1 MQEQTMEEMSDCLKS
16 IICQDPNDLTASTSR
31 SSIDTKKEDDRMT
44 VYTLLS
50 LFLNTKILNSYILYA
65 SQSSRQKDDTILKSF
80 KQLTR
85 KLKEL
90 SYIQQRF
97 IHVDGAL
104 SSKETESS
112 QMLSLKRTLAKLQR
126 YKETLEDNVLESFD
140 EFAGLVMQ
148 EVDTKIQKDADVL
161 TFVFEYALNMLHG
174 QNVSKQTEK
183 SQKDPKKYWASPY
196 SEISKTWQL
205 SFLVEYEAGSEKDII
220 QLDLPFVFKLSD
232 QAIVPRKF
240 PQILVEEIRRY
251 ALSQLCE
258 QGVERNTIEDIQLR
272 AVNQPELFILSLEGR
287 TDKSAFCKAMEN
299 DHFWLDHL
307 FKIELDANITKRYYP
322 RHAIFWNTKYGYYE
336 RFTLST
342 FKMLD
347 EGGKE
352 TIQGMWIGEYNK
364 KPQQLAYGDLFYDV
378 VKCHLE
384 PALIIWQKFEH
395 IYIRVEEN
403 KISGKQLVDRVDH
416 YENPDKFK

>member
-1 MQEQTMEEMSDCLKS
+1 
-16 IICQDPNDLTASTSR
+16 
-31 SSIDTKKEDDRMT
+31 
-44 VYTLLS
+44 
-50 LFLNTKILNSYILYA
+50 
-65 SQSSRQKDDTILKSF
+65 
-80 KQLTR
+80 
-85 KLKEL
+85 
-90 SYIQQRF
+90 
-97 IHVDGAL
+97 
-104 SSKETESS
+104 
-112 QMLSLKRTLAKLQR
+112 
-126 YKETLEDNVLESFD
+126 
-140 EFAGLVMQ
+140 
-148 EVDTKIQKDADVL
+148 
-161 TFVFEYALNMLHG
+161 
-174 QNVSKQTEK
+174 
-183 SQKDPKKYWASPY
+183 
-196 SEISKTWQL
+196 
-205 SFLVEYEAGSEKDII
+205 
-220 QLDLPFVFKLSD
+220 
-232 QAIVPRKF
+232 
-240 PQILVEEIRRY
+240 
-251 ALSQLCE
+251 
-258 QGVERNTIEDIQLR
+258 
-272 AVNQPELFILSLEGR
+272 
-287 TDKSAFCKAMEN
+287 MEN